1 MSSSKAAKSRLSALV
16 VIRALLGASFLA
28 RSAIATSS
36 RPTAP
41 LIPSTTCSTRPR
53 SPSHRADI
61 SSRIPRFSKRPAW
74 SNWSAREA
82 MASSSSTFSSSRP
95 AACRTDSNR
104 RCSRRRLESVRQ
116 AAVVREHVAYR
127 GCLVLLEV
135 CHKPKT
141 FQVEPDFSRLKSSTL
156 DLSYAKDVAGD
167 TPAPARAFPPRP
179 PSPCPFAASLTS
191 FGPSAQAPTGGT
203 SPLRTTPKR
212 G

>member
-1 MSSSKAAKSRLSALV
+1 
-16 VIRALLGASFLA
+16 
-28 RSAIATSS
+28 
-36 RPTAP
+36 
-41 LIPSTTCSTRPR
+41 
-53 SPSHRADI
+53 
-61 SSRIPRFSKRPAW
+61 
-74 SNWSAREA
+74 

-167 TPAPARAFPPRP
+167 TPAPLRDR
-179 PSPCPFAASLTS
+179 
-191 FGPSAQAPTGGT
+191 GGT
-203 SPLRTTPKR
+203 VSDSTRRRVHEGASRPLRLPLFLNLGFGFGVR
-212 G
+212 DSMGV